1 LSPTPSVHGSGEQ
14 QQLKQGRRRNPRSVY
29 SRELRR
35 GEDVFRET
43 REIVER
49 AKQGLSNMGFEEM
62 AEMNG
67 TCVVNRWGLSLRIVG
82 TARVVVI
89 GI

>member
-29 SRELRR
+29 SRGLRR

-49 AKQGLSNMGFEEM
+49 AKQGLSNMGFEEV

-67 TCVVNRWGLSLRIVG
+67 SLRIVG
-82 TARVVVI
+82 TAKVVVI
-89 GI
+89 TKVDV